1 MIFSLYRS
9 VDLGDFNR
17 AEKGRKLSMV
27 GDLTEF
33 QRLEKGRK
41 LSLLLVNSSN
51 SRCVVTYNSE
61 KI

>member
-1 MIFSLYRS
+1 MIISLYRS

-33 QRLEKGRK
+33 QRQEKGRK
-41 LSLLLVNSSN
+41 LSIIGEQFELKM
-51 SRCVVTYNSE
+51 RAATYNSE

>member
-1 MIFSLYRS
+1 MILSLYRS

-41 LSLLLVNSSN
+41 LSIIGEQFEFKM
-51 SRCVVTYNSE
+51 RGD
-61 KI
+61 I

>member
-1 MIFSLYRS
+1 MILSLYRSKS

-41 LSLLLVNSSN
+41 LSIIGEQFEFKM
-51 SRCVVTYNSE
+51 RGD
-61 KI
+61 I

>member
-41 LSLLLVNSSN
+41 LSIIGEQFELKM
-51 SRCVVTYNSE
+51 RGD
-61 KI
+61 I